1 MKRHEVIIVG
11 GGLAGLTAAIDL
23 AVRGR
28 EVLIIEKHAY
38 PRHKVCG
45 EYLSGEV
52 WPYLHTIGVELPGAI
67 TIDTLSWSVPGRRPV
82 ETRLPLGGV
91 GISRYGLDALLYQK
105 ACDAGVQVLIDAV
118 TDIKALPGCFQ
129 VRTKGKVYES
139 RVVLGAYGKRESLDK
154 SLGRQFISRKSPWL
168 AVKAH
173 YHCQGW
179 PDRLVGLHTFKG
191 GYGGLSKTELGTVNF
206 CYLVRYDSFKRY
218 RNMTEF
224 KEEVISEN
232 RELRHFLRHSKM
244 VFDKPMSIAQ
254 ISFGTKNP
262 VDNGLLMIG
271 DTAGVIHPLC
281 GNGMAMAIHSASIAA
296 RLVHQYLSTSSDD
309 LLSVRREYRRLWQAN
324 FRKRLMIGSALQ
336 TVLLND
342 SLASLSQ
349 ATIARSPS
357 LLRAVIRATHGKGI
371 PI

>member
-1 MKRHEVIIVG
+1 MKRYEVIIVG

-23 AVRGR
+23 AIKGR
-28 EVLIIEKHAY
+28 EVLLIEKHAY

-52 WPYLHTIGVELPGAI
+52 LPYLQTIGVELPLGIA
-67 TIDTLSWSVPGRRPV
+67 IDTLSWSVPGGRPV
-82 ETRLPLGGV
+82 ETRLPLGGI

-105 ACDAGVQVLIDAV
+105 ACDSGVRVLIDSV
-118 TDIKALPGCFQ
+118 IDIKAGPGYFQ
-129 VRTKGKVYES
+129 VRTKERVYEC

-154 SLGRQFISRKSPWL
+154 TLGRQFISRKSPWL

-173 YHCQGW
+173 YHCQEW
-179 PDRLVGLHTFKG
+179 PDHQVGLYTFKG
-191 GYGGLSKTELGTVNF
+191 GYGGPSKTELGTVNF

-218 RNMTEF
+218 GNMTEF
-224 KEEVISEN
+224 TKEVISEN
-232 RELRHFLRHSKM
+232 KELRQFLQHSEM
-244 VFDKPMSIAQ
+244 VFDKPLTIAQ

-262 VDNGLLMIG
+262 GNNGLLMIG
-271 DTAGVIHPLC
+271 DTAGMIHPLC

-296 RLVHQYLSTSSDD
+296 RLVQQYLSSSSTD
-309 LLSVRREYRRLWQAN
+309 LQSLQRKYSSQWQAN

-342 SLASLSQ
+342 TMASLSQ
-349 ATIARSPS
+349 ATIARSPR
-357 LLRAVIRATHGKGI
+357 LLRAVIRATHGKDI
-371 PI
+371 SV